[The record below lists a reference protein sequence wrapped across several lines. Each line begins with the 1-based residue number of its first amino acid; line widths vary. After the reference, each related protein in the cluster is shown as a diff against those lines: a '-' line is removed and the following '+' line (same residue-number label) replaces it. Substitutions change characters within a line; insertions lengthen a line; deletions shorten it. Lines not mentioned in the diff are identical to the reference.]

1 MIDNIQNPSV
11 QSKMAARSQMVG
23 GVLDSSVIQGSVC
36 RAVPNPFNITIRN
49 FFHRCIT
56 CEMSSCQPSN
66 VSYTVCARA
75 RDAIARVK
83 KNIRGSQVYT
93 RECGLRVEWSGVW
106 CTGCA
111 GEAALSDTAPRRG
124 AAPRA
129 WSFPLPPP
137 PLTRCRRALGAAQ
150 GVLHL
155 AQAIR
160 AFPPHSGRA
169 AASGKRPPSVRQ
181 GPTTDRLPPGSQ

>member
-1 MIDNIQNPSV
+1 VIENGAIEMIDNIQNPSV

-137 PLTRCRRALGAAQ
+137 PSPGVGGPWAQ
-150 GVLHL
+150 HK
-155 AQAIR
+155 ACCTWR
-160 AFPPHSGRA
+160 
-169 AASGKRPPSVRQ
+169 KRSERSL
-181 GPTTDRLPPGSQ
+181 PTAGEQLPPGSGLPV